1 MKLQLFLSIFFLLL
15 TQISLAQ
22 VTGFVED
29 FNDNQLTN
37 WEVPAEHQ
45 RTYTL
50 TEADGVLKIDYH
62 RTASSWEW
70 DNFNFT
76 PPLVNISLHP
86 FISVKVKSN
95 IKSVL
100 IFKPI
105 YDQTEVAW
113 LKQQLVDDSKW
124 YTITFEIKNPGA
136 PLINRIYMYLDGGS
150 TTPASGTVYFDDL
163 KIGDQADIVADLSE
177 LTAALKAANAL
188 YHHSA
193 EGTEEG
199 QFALGSKAILKAAID
214 SAQVLYDSL
223 PASQEVVDGAV
234 WNLYDACV
242 TFETGAIVKDF
253 PLDIVDERATKETK
267 YLFLNLSKLAPTN
280 LLFGMQDATGYGVG
294 WSNDDD
300 RSDVKD
306 VCGSYPAVYG
316 WGISGVAENQDVAR
330 LQYRMT
336 SAFERGGVNTME
348 WHQLDPKNRGFYA
361 DDVGKERIV
370 ATLLPGGQYHDLYKE
385 KLWRIARYL
394 KRLRGAQGQSIPVIF
409 RPYHENIGSWF
420 WWGADHCTREEFT
433 TLWRFTVAY
442 LRDSLNVHNLL
453 YAYSPDNFADKAHYL
468 DRYPGDDYVD
478 VLGTDQYLTGSI
490 TSNALAQFVRRLRDI
505 VELARERNKVAA
517 LTETGRETID
527 IHDWFTRILLD
538 PIKNDSTAKNLAYAA
553 VWRNAHAGHHYA
565 PYPGHPSVPDF
576 LKFFDD
582 PFTLFESDLPD
593 MYALVTVDSLPP
605 QFTKLP
611 ASPFISHYSAV
622 TLEAITNEPAVVRYS
637 TADQLFHLMPFEF
650 DYGQGITRH
659 ATTIHGTH
667 GQRYTFYLRA
677 KDQYGNEMDTSA
689 VVSFSIDTLGAP
701 IHWTDARYNVS
712 SWKIGIAP
720 LGYGSAEVVTQ
731 LANVRTAYLRHEFNL
746 DNASSITYFSF
757 ILKYDN
763 GVALYLNGTEI
774 GRINLP
780 FGVLAYDTWA
790 SDASA
795 GFKAITLTADQI
807 KFLKNGMNVVAIEIH
822 QSEADQSD
830 LLIDIRALTPNP
842 VIEFGSNWHYFDEGR
857 QPEDQTLSAVIRKD
871 DRNLPNQFLLYQ
883 NYPNPFNS
891 QTAIRYQ
898 LAAASQVEI
907 VIYDLLGKQ
916 VLTLVKANQAAGYY
930 QAEVD
935 ASALTS
941 GIYFYQ
947 IKAGGF
953 IQARKMIVLR

>member
-1 MKLQLFLSIFFLLL
+1 MKLQLSLSIFILLL
-15 TQISLAQ
+15 TKISLSQ

-29 FNDNQLTN
+29 FNDNMLTG

-62 RTASSWEW
+62 RIATSWEW

-76 PPLVNISLHP
+76 PPLVDIAQHP
-86 FISVKVKSN
+86 FISVKVKST
-95 IKSVL
+95 IKSIL

-105 YDQTEVAW
+105 YNQTEVAW
-113 LKQQLVDDSKW
+113 LKQQLADDNEW
-124 YTITFEIKNPGA
+124 YTITFKIQNPGA
-136 PLINRIYMYLDGGS
+136 TLINRIYMYLDGGS

-177 LTAALKAANAL
+177 LKVALKAANAL
-188 YHHSA
+188 FNNSV

-199 QFALGSKAILKAAID
+199 QFALGSKTIFKAAID
-214 SAQVLYDSL
+214 SAQALYNSL
-223 PASQEVVDGAV
+223 PASQETVDAAV
-234 WNLYDACV
+234 WDLYDACV
-242 TFETGAIVKDF
+242 RFETGAVVKNF
-253 PLDIVDERATKETK
+253 PLAIVDEQATKETK

-294 WSNDDD
+294 WTNDDD

-330 LQYRMT
+330 LKYRMT

-361 DDVGKERIV
+361 ADVNNERIV

-385 KLWRIARYL
+385 KLRRIARYL
-394 KRLRGAQGQSIPVIF
+394 KRMRGAEGQSIPVIF

-420 WWGADHCTREEFT
+420 WWGADHCTKNEFL
-433 TLWRFTVAY
+433 TLWRFTVHY

-453 YAYSPDNFADKAHYL
+453 YAYSPDNFTDKAHYL

-478 VLGTDQYLTGSI
+478 VLGTDQYLSGSI
-490 TSNALAQFVRRLRDI
+490 TSSAQAQFLRRLRDI
-505 VELARERNKVAA
+505 VDLARERHKIAA

-527 IHDWFTRILLD
+527 IHDWFTRILLN
-538 PIKNDSTAKNLAYAA
+538 PIKSDSTAKNLTYAA

-593 MYALVTVDSLPP
+593 MYALETIDTSPP
-605 QFTKLP
+605 HFTQLP
-611 ASPFISHYSAV
+611 ASPFVSHYSAV

-637 TADQLFHLMPFEF
+637 TMDQPFSLMPFEF
-650 DYGQGITRH
+650 EYGQGITRH
-659 ATTIHGTH
+659 ATTIRGQH
-667 GQRYTFYLRA
+667 GQSYTFYLRA

-701 IHWTDARYNVS
+701 IHWMDANYDVS
-712 SWKIGIAP
+712 SWKVGKAP

-746 DNASSITYFSF
+746 DDASSISYFSF

-763 GVALYLNGTEI
+763 GLAIYLNGQEI
-774 GRINLP
+774 GRVNLA
-780 FGVLAYDTWA
+780 FGELAYETWA
-790 SDASA
+790 TDASG

-807 KFLKNGMNVVAIEIH
+807 KFLKNGTNVVAIEIH

-830 LLIDIRALTPNP
+830 LLIDIRALAPTP
-842 VIEFGSNWHYFDEGR
+842 VIEFGSSWHYFDEGR
-857 QPEDQTLSAVIRKD
+857 QPEDQTLSAIESND
-871 DRNLPNQFLLYQ
+871 DRNLPQRFFLYQ

-898 LAAASQVEI
+898 LAAASQVELA
-907 VIYDLLGKQ
+907 IYDLLGKK
-916 VLTLVKANQAAGYY
+916 VATLVNAKQAAGYY
-930 QAEVD
+930 RRQVD
-935 ASALTS
+935 ASDLAS

-947 IKAGGF
+947 IKAGDF
-953 IQARKMIVLR
+953 VQARKMILLR